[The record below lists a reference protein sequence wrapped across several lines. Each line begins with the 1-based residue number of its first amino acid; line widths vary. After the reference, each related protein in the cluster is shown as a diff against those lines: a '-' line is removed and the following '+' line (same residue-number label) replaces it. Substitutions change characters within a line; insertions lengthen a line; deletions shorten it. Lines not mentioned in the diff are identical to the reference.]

1 MATIKSIIL
10 KNFRG
15 YRNET
20 IIPFESLTVFVGRND
35 IGKSTVLEALDI
47 FFNDSK
53 GIIALEKNDINKE
66 ALNNGDTEIIIGV
79 EFVDLPSVITIDT
92 TNITTL
98 ADEYLLN
105 SSGNLTIIKRY
116 KDAGKAKVFI
126 KADHPSNND
135 CNNLLSMIQSD
146 LKKKVVE
153 LGIDCDK
160 TRNAEMRKAIW
171 KYYLPNLALQEME
184 LEVSNTKDSGIK
196 DIYTKLDGYLPMY
209 SLFQSDRN
217 NSDKDKEAQD
227 PMKEAVK
234 LIMSDASIKEK
245 CKEIADTVTNQLRS
259 VTSAT
264 LAKLREMNPE
274 IANSLSPRIPSSD
287 DLKWCDVFKAVS
299 ISGDNDIPINKH
311 GSGVKRLVLL
321 NFFRAEAERMRAAN
335 NHPSV
340 IYAIEEPETSQHV
353 YHQKLLIDAL
363 AELSQ
368 KSNVQVILTTHSS
381 FIIKHLNFN
390 QLRLIKDTDTDK
402 VVEKVQQGLLPYV
415 SLNEINCLAF
425 GDYTVEY
432 HNELYGY
439 IQSKA
444 IEENESNGGERQFDN
459 WLVGKGL
466 PQSKSW
472 VREINGNSQEL
483 QPKTL
488 QTYIR
493 NMIHHPENKKNE
505 KYTDGEIEKS
515 IREMETLIRSLNDV
529 SSHVL

>member
-1 MATIKSIIL
+1 MATIKSVIL

-15 YRNET
+15 YKNET

-53 GIIALEKNDINKE
+53 GVIALEKNDINKE
-66 ALNNGDTEIIIGV
+66 GLNNGDIEIVIGV
-79 EFVDLPSVITIDT
+79 EFGDLPSVITIDA
-92 TNITTL
+92 TNSTTL

-105 SSGNLTIIKRY
+105 SNGNLTIVKRY

-126 KADHPSNND
+126 KANHPSNND
-135 CNNLLSMIQSD
+135 CNNLLSLKQSD
-146 LKKKVVE
+146 LKKRVGE
-153 LGIDCDK
+153 LGIACDK

-171 KYYLPNLALQEME
+171 NYYSQNLALQEVE
-184 LEVSNTKDSGIK
+184 LEVSSTKDSGIR
-196 DIYTKLDGYLPMY
+196 DIYTKLDAYLPMY
-209 SLFQSDRN
+209 SLFQSDRS

-245 CKEIADTVTNQLRS
+245 CKEIADTVTNQLQS

-274 IANSLSPRIPSSD
+274 IANSLSPKIPSSD

-363 AELSQ
+363 VELSQ
-368 KSNVQVILTTHSS
+368 KPEVQVILTTHSS
-381 FIIKHLNFN
+381 FIVKHLNFN
-390 QLRLIKDTDTDK
+390 QLRLIKDTDTGK

-425 GDYTVEY
+425 GDYTIEY

-444 IEENESNGGERQFDN
+444 KEDDTKNEREGAFEN
-459 WLVGKGL
+459 WLVSKNIS
-466 PQSKSW
+466 QTKSW
-472 VREINGNSQEL
+472 IRVKNGVGQSP
-483 QPKTL
+483 QPSTL

-493 NMIHHPENKKNE
+493 NIIHHPENKKNAMFTE
-505 KYTDGEIEKS
+505 EELQQS
-515 IREMETLIRSLNDV
+515 IQEMEMLISTL
-529 SSHVL
+529 

>member
-1 MATIKSIIL
+1 M
-10 KNFRG
+10 
-15 YRNET
+15 
-20 IIPFESLTVFVGRND
+20 
-35 IGKSTVLEALDI
+35 
-47 FFNDSK
+47 
-53 GIIALEKNDINKE
+53 
-66 ALNNGDTEIIIGV
+66 
-79 EFVDLPSVITIDT
+79 
-92 TNITTL
+92 

-105 SSGNLTIIKRY
+105 SNGNLTIIKRY

-126 KADHPSNND
+126 MANHPSNND
-135 CNNLLSMIQSD
+135 CNNLLSLKQSD
-146 LKKKVVE
+146 LKRKVSE
-153 LGIDCDK
+153 LGIACDK

-171 KYYLPNLALQEME
+171 NHYSQNLALQEVE
-184 LEVSNTKDSGIK
+184 LEVSSTKDSGIR
-196 DIYTKLDGYLPMY
+196 DIYTKLDNYLPIY
-209 SLFQSDRN
+209 SLFQSDRS

-264 LAKLREMNPE
+264 LDKLREMNPE
-274 IANSLSPRIPSSD
+274 IANSLSPKIPSSD
-287 DLKWCDVFKAVS
+287 DLKWGDVFKAVS

-340 IYAIEEPETSQHV
+340 VYAIEEPETSQHV
-353 YHQKLLIDAL
+353 HHQKLLIDAL
-363 AELSQ
+363 VELSQ
-368 KSNVQVILTTHSS
+368 KPDVQVILTTHSS
-381 FIIKHLNFN
+381 YVVRHLNFN
-390 QLRLIKDTDTDK
+390 QLRLIKDTNAGK
-402 VVEKVQQGLLPYV
+402 VVEKVRQGLLPYV

-444 IEENESNGGERQFDN
+444 IEEDARNGNEGPFDN

-466 PQSKSW
+466 EQSKSW
-472 VREINGNSQEL
+472 IREKNGIPQSP

-493 NMIHHPENKKNE
+493 NMIHHPENNSNMPF
-505 KYTDGEIEKS
+505 TDSELEQS
-515 IREMETLIRSLNDV
+515 IRDMENLISNL
-529 SSHVL
+529 

>member
-1 MATIKSIIL
+1 MATIKSVIL

-15 YRNET
+15 YKNET
-20 IIPFESLTVFVGRND
+20 IIPFENLTVFVGRND

-53 GIIALEKNDINKE
+53 GVISLEKNDINKE
-66 ALNNGDTEIIIGV
+66 ALNSGDTEIVIGV
-79 EFVDLPSVITIDT
+79 EFGDLPPVITIDA
-92 TNITTL
+92 TNNTTL

-105 SSGNLTIIKRY
+105 SNGNLTIIKRY

-126 KADHPSNND
+126 KANHPSNND
-135 CNNLLSMIQSD
+135 CNNLLSLKQSD
-146 LKKKVVE
+146 LKKRVGE
-153 LGIDCDK
+153 LGIACDK

-171 KYYLPNLALQEME
+171 NNYSQNLALQEVE
-184 LEVSNTKDSGIK
+184 LEVSSTKDSGIR
-196 DIYTKLDGYLPMY
+196 DIYTELDDYLPMY
-209 SLFQSDRN
+209 SLFQSDRS

-234 LIMSDASIKEK
+234 LIMSDASIKAK
-245 CKEIADTVTNQLRS
+245 CKEIADTVTSQLQS

-274 IANSLSPRIPSSD
+274 IANSLSPKIPSSD

-363 AELSQ
+363 VELSQ
-368 KSNVQVILTTHSS
+368 KPEVQVILTTHSS
-381 FIIKHLNFN
+381 FIVKHLNFN
-390 QLRLIKDTDTDK
+390 QLRLIKDTDTGK
-402 VVEKVQQGLLPYV
+402 VVENVQQGLLPYV

-425 GDYTVEY
+425 GDYTIEY

-439 IQSKA
+439 IQSKT

-459 WLVGKGL
+459 WLVGKGFV
-466 PQSKSW
+466 QSKSW
-472 VREINGNSQEL
+472 IREKNGNCQPP

-493 NMIHHPENKKNE
+493 NMIHHPENTRNAQF
-505 KYTDGEIEKS
+505 TDEELGQS
-515 IREMETLIRSLNDV
+515 IREMESLIPTL
-529 SSHVL
+529 